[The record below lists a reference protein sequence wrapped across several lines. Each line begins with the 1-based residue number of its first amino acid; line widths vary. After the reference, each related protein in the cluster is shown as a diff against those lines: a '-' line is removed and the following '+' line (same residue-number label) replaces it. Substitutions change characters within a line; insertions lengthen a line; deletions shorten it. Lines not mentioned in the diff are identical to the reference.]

1 MKITKNGIVL
11 SLAAIIF
18 VTGLAAMA
26 LRSVEQTSYDE
37 PAHRAAITEIFPS
50 VRWLEYREAARDVCG
65 LDDQPFR
72 LVEAMAADKGV
83 QELRAFLINTSY
95 LCPERL
101 KLLEK

>member
-1 MKITKNGIVL
+1 MKITKNRIVL
-11 SLAAIIF
+11 ASAGLVF
-18 VTGLAAMA
+18 VTGLALVTM
-26 LRSVEQTSYDE
+26 RSTAYDE

-50 VRWLEYREAARDVCG
+50 VRWLEYREAARDVCK
-65 LDDQPFR
+65 LSDHPFQ

-101 KLLEK
+101 KSLEK